1 MKILAICILSFIL
14 MTSSNCGEQKNKTK
28 DNQIEQKKTTITVEE
43 IKEISESDKDIFV
56 IDVRTKPEF
65 DNGHLSFTDELIP
78 YDSLEYYLGRLPEDK
93 EAEIYCFCRS
103 GRRSGIATDYL
114 LSAGYKNV
122 FNIVGGIIAWNKAGF
137 DIVIE

>member
-14 MTSSNCGEQKNKTK
+14 MTSSNCGEQKNKTE
-28 DNQIEQKKTTITVEE
+28 DNQIEQKKTTISVEE

-56 IDVRTKPEF
+56 IDVRTKPEY
-65 DNGHLSFTDELIP
+65 DNGHLSFVDEQIT
-78 YDSLEYYLGRLPEDK
+78 YDSLEYYLDRLPEDK

-122 FNIVGGIIAWNKAGF
+122 FNIVGGIIAWNEASF
-137 DIVIE
+137 DIVTE